1 MEKRHRPH
9 RGQRHKEPIDD
20 AAVVA
25 YSSRIGRATIDP
37 MRRCARPYF
46 KPGAS

>member
-9 RGQRHKEPIDD
+9 RRQRHKEPIDD

-25 YSSRIGRATIDP
+25 SSSGIGRATIERT
-37 MRRCARPYF
+37 RRCGRGDF
-46 KPGAS
+46 ETGA

>member
-1 MEKRHRPH
+1 MEKRNRPH

-25 YSSRIGRATIDP
+25 YSSRIGRAGIDP
-37 MRRCARPYF
+37 MRRCGRGDF
-46 KPGAS
+46 ETGA

>member
-1 MEKRHRPH
+1 MEKRNRPH

-25 YSSRIGRATIDP
+25 YSSRIGRAGIDP
-37 MRRCARPYF
+37 MRRCGRAYC
-46 KPGAS
+46 KPGA

>member
-25 YSSRIGRATIDP
+25 NSSRIGRATIDP
-37 MRRCARPYF
+37 MRRCGRCDF
-46 KPGAS
+46 EPGA